1 MTPSPSEIKSRPV
14 YEPLRPDLLAG
25 RHWLVLE
32 AGALTAPL
40 LAELG
45 GVFAPVASQ
54 LQVWWAGPASAVG
67 SAVGLGPL
75 TVRADLPAVIEALG
89 QAGPFEVGD
98 RLYVQGTEPFL
109 WAVALAAGQVGLVPS
124 QVRLAHAGSLQ
135 RKVWCTH
142 CHGCTEGVTTHVVA
156 CAGCGRH
163 LLVRDHF
170 SRRHGAF
177 MGVMVDAEVPGE
189 RPLPQEVFP

>member
-1 MTPSPSEIKSRPV
+1 MTISPSEIKSRPV
-14 YEPLRPDLLAG
+14 YEPLRPDLLAN
-25 RHWLVLE
+25 RHWLVLQAE
-32 AGALTAPL
+32 ALTAPL

-45 GVFAPVASQ
+45 GVFAPVAPQ
-54 LQVWWAGPASAVG
+54 LQVWCAGPADAVG
-67 SAVGLGPL
+67 SALGLGPL
-75 TVRADLPAVIEALG
+75 TVLADLPAVIGALG
-89 QAGPFEVGD
+89 RAGPFEVGD
-98 RLYVQGTEPFL
+98 RLYVQGTEPFM
-109 WAVALAAGQVGLVPS
+109 WAVALAAGQVGLMPR

-142 CHGCTEGVTTHVVA
+142 CHGVTDGVTTSVVA

-189 RPLPQEVFP
+189 LPVIQEVFP

>member
-1 MTPSPSEIKSRPV
+1 MTVSASEIKSRPV
-14 YEPLRPDLLAG
+14 YAPLSPDLRAG

-32 AGALTAPL
+32 SGVLNAPL

-45 GVFAPVASQ
+45 SAFAPVASQ
-54 LQVWWAGPASAVG
+54 LQVWCAGSQDRAIG
-67 SAVGLGPL
+67 FGPL
-75 TVRADLPAVIEALG
+75 TALADLPAVIAALG
-89 QAGPFEVGD
+89 RAGPFEVGD
-98 RLYVQGTEPFL
+98 RLYVQGTEPFM

-156 CAGCGRH
+156 CAGCSRH

>member
-45 GVFAPVASQ
+45 GVFALVASQ

-156 CAGCGRH
+156 CAGCGRY